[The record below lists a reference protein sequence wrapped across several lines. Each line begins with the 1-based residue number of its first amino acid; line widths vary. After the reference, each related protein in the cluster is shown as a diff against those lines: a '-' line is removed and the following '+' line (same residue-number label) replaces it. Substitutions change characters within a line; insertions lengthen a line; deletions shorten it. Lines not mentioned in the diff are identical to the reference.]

1 MRVDV
6 VSGRDGLPGH
16 ATSTFLIDGVL
27 SVDAGGLGWAGPPSD
42 LTRVTD
48 ILLTHAHL
56 DHTAGLPV
64 FIDTVYG
71 LAPTPPNV
79 YALPETLAD
88 LRAHMFNGR
97 LMPDFIALGERLPP
111 FMTLCPVPVGVAFP
125 VGRYAVT
132 AWPVVHTVP
141 TVAYLVD
148 DGKTAAA
155 FVTDTAPVPEVIAAI
170 GRHPRLKTLYLEA
183 TFPDAQADLAT
194 VSGHLT
200 VSQYLALAEL
210 VPRSVRVRPIHIKP
224 KFAAEVTAEL
234 RRGRRT

>member
-1 MRVDV
+1 MRVDI

-16 ATSTFLIDGVL
+16 ALSTFIIDGVL
-27 SVDAGGLGWAGPPSD
+27 SVDAGGLGWAAPPAE
-42 LTRVTD
+42 LAYVTD

-64 FIDTVYG
+64 FVDTVYG
-71 LAPTPPNV
+71 LTSDPPTV

-97 LMPDFIALGERLPP
+97 LMPDFVALSQRLPP
-111 FMTLCPVPVGVAFP
+111 FLTLCPVPVGRAFP

-132 AWPVVHTVP
+132 AWPVDHPVP

-148 DGKTAAA
+148 DGSTAVA
-155 FVTDTAPVPEVIAAI
+155 FVTDTLPVPEVVAAI
-170 GRHPRLKTLYLEA
+170 GRHPRLETLYLEA
-183 TFPDAQADLAT
+183 TFPDAQADLAL

-200 VSQYLALAEL
+200 VSQYLALADL
-210 VPRSVRVRPIHIKP
+210 VPRTVRVRPIHIKP
-224 KFAAEVTAEL
+224 KFAAAVTAEL
-234 RRGRRT
+234 RRGRGA